1 MNTIETIKNKFLM
14 IFLVENSLLLIYF
27 YVDWDILPKWFKY
40 KGIIKDLEADNIPMI
55 NIYNKYDLLGGFANF
70 IPGKDEIL
78 VSLLDDNDVEE
89 TLKFIVSNATK
100 DWERRELTLP
110 YSVDFENYVISH
122 KEKEDGYLVDVYL
135 NPAYKYKYI
144 RN

>member
-1 MNTIETIKNKFLM
+1 
-14 IFLVENSLLLIYF
+14 
-27 YVDWDILPKWFKY
+27 
-40 KGIIKDLEADNIPMI
+40 MI

-70 IPGKDEIL
+70 LPKEDELL
-78 VSLLDDNDVEE
+78 VSLLDDNDVEDA
-89 TLKFIVSNATK
+89 LKFIVRNATK
-100 DWERRELTLP
+100 NWERRELTLP
-110 YSVDFENYVISH
+110 YSIDFATFSKENYVISH